1 MRHGQKSVNW
11 RASVL
16 VILAFFALLGIGL
29 SLICGA
35 VNITISDVLHSLFG
49 GQSTYHDII
58 WNIRLPRTIVAAL
71 VGISLSLS
79 GALLQGVMRNSMA
92 DPHIIG
98 VSSGAGLFGIGILI
112 LFPAYAYLLTPVAF
126 VGAIGAA
133 LLIYLMAWRGGVNP
147 LRVILAGVAVS
158 ALLNSGISA
167 LLTLYSDRVGG
178 ALIFMVGGLS
188 ARSWPHVY
196 ILLPYTLIGTL
207 LAVIGSQRLNIMAL
221 GEEQAKGLG
230 LRVES
235 HRLYFTVI
243 ATLLAASTVSVVG
256 LLGFVGM
263 IVPHS
268 ARLLIGSD
276 YRWLLP
282 ACVLLS
288 VGVLTISDTVAR
300 IIFAP
305 MELPVGIV
313 MGVLGAPFFLYLVR
327 RRVL

>member
-1 MRHGQKSVNW
+1 MIIYQKNVIW
-11 RASVL
+11 RSGMLVVL
-16 VILAFFALLGIGL
+16 ALFALLGLVL

-35 VNITISDVLHSLFG
+35 VNITIPDVLRSLFG

-133 LLIYLMAWRGGVNP
+133 LLIYLMAWRGGVSP

-167 LLTLYSDRVGG
+167 LLTFYSDRVGG
-178 ALIFMVGGLS
+178 ALMFMTGGLS

-196 ILLPYTLIGTL
+196 ILLPYTLVGTI
-207 LAVIGSQRLNIMAL
+207 LALMGSQRLNIMAL
-221 GEEQAKGLG
+221 GDAQAKGLG
-230 LRVES
+230 LRVEL
-235 HRLYFTVI
+235 HRVYFTAI

-288 VGVLTISDTVAR
+288 VGVLTISDTIAR
-300 IIFAP
+300 ILFAP
-305 MELPVGIV
+305 VELPVGIV

>member
-1 MRHGQKSVNW
+1 MIRIRKHTTW
-11 RASVL
+11 RTST
-16 VILAFFALLGIGL
+16 LAIFALFALLGLYL

-35 VNITISDVLHSLFG
+35 VQVDLSEIVKSLWG
-49 GQSTYHDII
+49 GESEFRDII

-98 VSSGAGLFGIGILI
+98 VSSGAGLFGIGVLI
-112 LFPAYAYLLTPVAF
+112 LFPSYTYLLTPVAF
-126 VGAIGAA
+126 IGAIMAA
-133 LLIYLMAWRGGVNP
+133 LLIYLLAWRGGVSP

-167 LLTLYSDRVGG
+167 LLTFYSDRVGG
-178 ALIFMVGGLS
+178 SLLFLVGGLS

-196 ILLPYTLIGTL
+196 ILLPYVLIGTL
-207 LAVIGSQRLNIMAL
+207 LALLGSQRMNIMAL
-221 GEEQAKGLG
+221 GDTQAKGLG
-230 LRVES
+230 LRVEVY
-235 HRLYFTVI
+235 RIYFTAI
-243 ATLLAASTVSVVG
+243 ATLLAASTVSIVG

-282 ACVLLS
+282 ACVMLG
-288 VGVLTISDTVAR
+288 VAVLTISDTVAR
-300 IIFAP
+300 IVFAP
-305 MELPVGIV
+305 IELPVGIV
-313 MGVLGAPFFLYLVR
+313 MGVLGAPIFLFLLR
-327 RRVL
+327 RKAM

>member
-1 MRHGQKSVNW
+1 MIHGQKSVNW
-11 RASVL
+11 RTSVL
-16 VILAFFALLGIGL
+16 VILALFALLGIGL

-35 VNITISDVLHSLFG
+35 VNITIPDVLYSLFG

-71 VGISLSLS
+71 VGISLLLS
-79 GALLQGVMRNSMA
+79 GALL
-92 DPHIIG
+92 
-98 VSSGAGLFGIGILI
+98 
-112 LFPAYAYLLTPVAF
+112 LLTPITF

-133 LLIYLMAWRGGVNP
+133 LLIYLMAWRGGVSP

-158 ALLNSGISA
+158 ALLNAGISA

-235 HRLYFTVI
+235 HRLYFTAI

>member
-1 MRHGQKSVNW
+1 MITVQKSVSW
-11 RASVL
+11 RASML
-16 VILAFFALLGIGL
+16 IILALFALTGIGL

-35 VNITISDVLHSLFG
+35 VNIAIPEVILSLFG
-49 GQSTYHDII
+49 GESTYRDII

-98 VSSGAGLFGIGILI
+98 ISSGAGLFGIGILI

-126 VGAIGAA
+126 IGAIGAA
-133 LLIYLMAWRGGVNP
+133 LLIYLMAWRGGVSP
-147 LRVILAGVAVS
+147 IRVILAGVAVS

-167 LLTLYSDRVGG
+167 LLTFYSDRVGG
-178 ALIFMVGGLS
+178 ALLFLVGGLS
-188 ARSWPHVY
+188 ARSWPHVN
-196 ILLPYTLIGTL
+196 ILLPYTIIGTL
-207 LAVIGSQRLNIMAL
+207 LALIGSQRLNIMAL
-221 GEEQAKGLG
+221 GDTQAKALG
-230 LRVES
+230 LRVEAY
-235 HRLYFTVI
+235 RLYFTAI

-282 ACVLLS
+282 ASVLLS
-288 VGVLTISDTVAR
+288 VAVLTISDTVAR
-300 IIFAP
+300 IAFAP
-305 MELPVGIV
+305 IELPVGIV
-313 MGVLGAPFFLYLVR
+313 MGVFGAPFFLFLLR
-327 RRVL
+327 RREL